1 MFFKVLVTDGP
12 GTDILVPVTSKSLRY
27 SPEGFADSLVWVP
40 AGTANISM
48 AQILKFF
55 KAEAYSGST
64 GSSPGLGIQ
73 FSRAKKSS
81 PTSLPGPPAVL
92 PSSKCQRHRFHVFK
106 SYTAQRLMRHLIHI
120 SWLLFAL
127 LCLWETQWKSA
138 INRIISDTP
147 DN

>member
-12 GTDILVPVTSKSLRY
+12 GTDILVPVTSKSLQY

-40 AGTANISM
+40 AGTANISV

-55 KAEAYSGST
+55 LKQKPILGAQVPHQLLA
-64 GSSPGLGIQ
+64 SSFPEQ
-73 FSRAKKSS
+73 KKQPYLS
-81 PTSLPGPPAVL
+81 PWTPAVL

-138 INRIISDTP
+138 INRIISDTS